1 MNKIKYTAFV
11 PARSGSK
18 RLPGKN
24 IKLLAGKPLVVW
36 TLEAF
41 INSSKVGE
49 VIFSTDSM
57 EYWQIVKEY
66 IKSDKLILDFR
77 SSEEAGDS
85 VKIFDYQQRLF
96 EQQLILMRQ

>member
-1 MNKIKYTAFV
+1 MNKMKYTAFV

-41 INSSKVGE
+41 VNSDKVDE
-49 VIFSTDSM
+49 VIF
-57 EYWQIVKEY
+57 
-66 IKSDKLILDFR
+66 
-77 SSEEAGDS
+77 
-85 VKIFDYQQRLF
+85 
-96 EQQLILMRQ
+96 QLILWNIGK